1 MGVGVSVTVLFVSVE
16 KVRVDV
22 LFTPVILH
30 QRFYFFIR
38 IVYFILFFPLN
49 GYLHSLLELLL

>member
-30 QRFYFFIR
+30 QRFYFFIG